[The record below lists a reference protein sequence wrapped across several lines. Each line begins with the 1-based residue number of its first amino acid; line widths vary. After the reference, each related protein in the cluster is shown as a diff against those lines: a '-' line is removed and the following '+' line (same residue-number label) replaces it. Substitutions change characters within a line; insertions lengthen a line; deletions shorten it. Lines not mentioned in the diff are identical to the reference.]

1 MERKQPDLVLIVAR
15 SFATKLATPTL
26 ITDAKGDLVFFN
38 DAAGEVIGRS
48 YLDIGQLP
56 VSRWQDLFE
65 PRTLDEEPL
74 SPQQTP
80 SGIALLERRPVHG
93 SFEFRALDGS
103 ERDITV
109 TAFPL
114 FSRPD
119 EVVGVMS
126 IFWELP
132 AAP

>member
-26 ITDAKGDLVFFN
+26 ITDARGDLVYFN
-38 DAAGEVIGRS
+38 DAAAEVIGRS
-48 YLDIGQLP
+48 YLDVGQLP
-56 VSRWQDLFE
+56 VSRWQELFE

-74 SPQQTP
+74 TPAQTP
-80 SGIALLERRPVHG
+80 GGVALLERRPVHG
-93 SFEFRALDGS
+93 AFAFSGFDGR
-103 ERDITV
+103 EHDITV

-114 FSRPD
+114 FSHPD

-132 AAP
+132 AEP

>member
-1 MERKQPDLVLIVAR
+1 MERTQPDLVLIVAR

-26 ITDAKGDLVFFN
+26 ITDARGDLVYFN
-38 DAAGEVIGRS
+38 DAAAELIGRS
-48 YLDIGQLP
+48 YLDIGELP

-74 SPQQTP
+74 TPEQTP
-80 SGIALLERRPVHG
+80 SGIALLQQRPVHG
-93 SFEFRALDGS
+93 SFGFRGLDGR

-114 FSRPD
+114 LSRPD

-132 AAP
+132 PP

>member
-26 ITDAKGDLVFFN
+26 ITDARGDLVFFN
-38 DAAGEVIGRS
+38 DAAGEVLGRP
-48 YLDIGQLP
+48 YLDVGELP
-56 VSRWQDLFE
+56 VSRWQELFE

-74 SPQQTP
+74 TPEQTP
-80 SGIALLERRPVHG
+80 SGIALLERRPIHG
-93 SFEFRALDGS
+93 SFVFRGLDGR
-103 ERDITV
+103 EREITV

-114 FSRPD
+114 FSHPD

-132 AAP
+132 AEP

>member
-1 MERKQPDLVLIVAR
+1 MERTQPDLVLIVAR

-26 ITDAKGDLVFFN
+26 IADARGDLVYFN

-48 YLDIGQLP
+48 YLDVGTLP
-56 VSRWQDLFE
+56 ASRWQEIFQ
-65 PRTLDEEPL
+65 PRTFDARPL
-74 SPQQTP
+74 RAEQTP
-80 SGIALLERRPVHG
+80 SGIALLERRPATG
-93 SFEFRALDGS
+93 SFAFHGLDG
-103 ERDITV
+103 RDHEITV

-114 FSRPD
+114 LSHPD

>member
-1 MERKQPDLVLIVAR
+1 VERKQPHLVLIVAR

-26 ITDAKGDLVFFN
+26 ITDAKGDLVYFN
-38 DAAGEVIGRS
+38 DAAGELIGRS

-56 VSRWQDLFE
+56 VTRWQELFE
-65 PRTLDEEPL
+65 PRTLDEQPL
-74 SPQQTP
+74 TPQQTP
-80 SGIALLERRPVHG
+80 SGIALLEQQPVHG
-93 SFEFRALDGS
+93 SFAFRALDGR
-103 ERDITV
+103 EHDITV

-114 FSRPD
+114 FSHPD

>member
-1 MERKQPDLVLIVAR
+1 VERKQPDLVLIVAR

-26 ITDAKGDLVFFN
+26 ITDARGDLVFFN
-38 DAAGEVIGRS
+38 DAAAEVIGRS

-56 VSRWQDLFE
+56 VSRWQELFE

-74 SPQQTP
+74 TPQETP
-80 SGIALLERRPVHG
+80 SGTALLERRPVHG
-93 SFEFRALDGS
+93 SFAFRALDGS

-114 FSRPD
+114 FSHPD

>member
-26 ITDAKGDLVFFN
+26 IIDANGNLVYFN
-38 DAAGEVIGRS
+38 DAASDVLGRS
-48 YLDIGQLP
+48 YLEIGTLHA
-56 VSRWQDLFE
+56 SRWQELFQ

-74 SPQQTP
+74 TAEQTP
-80 SGIALLERRPVHG
+80 GGIALLERRPVHD
-93 SFEFRALDGS
+93 SFVMRGLDGR
-103 ERDITV
+103 EREITV

-114 FSRPD
+114 FSQPD

-126 IFWELP
+126 IFWERP
-132 AAP
+132 AKS

>member
-1 MERKQPDLVLIVAR
+1 VERKQPDLVLIVAR

-26 ITDAKGDLVFFN
+26 IIDARGDLMYFN
-38 DAAGEVIGRS
+38 DAAAELLGIS
-48 YLDIGQLP
+48 YPDLGTLDAA
-56 VSRWQDLFE
+56 RWQELFA
-65 PRTLDEEPL
+65 PRTLDEEPMT
-74 SPQQTP
+74 PEQTP
-80 SGIALLERRPVHG
+80 GGIALLERRPVQG
-93 SFEFRALDGS
+93 SFAFRGLDGR
-103 ERDITV
+103 EREITV

-114 FSRPD
+114 YSRPD

>member
-26 ITDAKGDLVFFN
+26 IIDAHGDLVYFN
-38 DAAGEVIGRS
+38 DAAAEVLGRP
-48 YLDIGQLP
+48 YLDVGALRA
-56 VSRWQDLFE
+56 SRWQELFQ

-74 SPQQTP
+74 TAEQTP
-80 SGIALLERRPVHG
+80 GGIALLERRPVHDAFAIRG
-93 SFEFRALDGS
+93 LDGR
-103 ERDITV
+103 EREITV
-109 TAFPL
+109 TSFPL
-114 FSRPD
+114 FSHPD
-119 EVVGVMS
+119 EVVGAMS

>member
-1 MERKQPDLVLIVAR
+1 VERKQPDLVLIVAR

-26 ITDAKGDLVFFN
+26 ITDARGDLVFFN
-38 DAAGEVIGRS
+38 DAAGELIGRS

-56 VSRWQDLFE
+56 VSRWQELFN
-65 PRTLDEEPL
+65 PRTLDEAPL
-74 SPQQTP
+74 KVEQTP
-80 SGIALLERRPVHG
+80 SGIAVVERRPVHD
-93 SFEFRALDGS
+93 SFAFRGLDGR
-103 ERDITV
+103 EHEITV

-132 AAP
+132 ASP